1 MKEQRNTEH
10 KQHNGRFNTFQI
22 SKYIKCKLTTHSN
35 QQLEVGR

>member
-22 SKYIKCKLTTHSN
+22 SKYIKCKLTTQSN